1 MLLSRT
7 LRLFLDSIGRRDEY
21 EYYLDK
27 FHRHEVPYFALICP
41 GPQTVEQAEDLLFFD
56 LQLLLKLELK
66 AALLLWGEHA
76 SAARAKLAG
85 HPDLF
90 SFDDTAGRI
99 HVIDRPGQTIVDALG
114 GLIPESARRLHLLR
128 IAGGLRDAS
137 DSPVNFHYTHRTNDH
152 TLCEPDQAFAETAVA
167 ILDRFPGTHISISS
181 PLALL
186 EEMFTVKGHGSNV
199 RRGSRMLVQAAATEV
214 DLVRLADLFADGFG
228 KPMKPDT
235 SLDAVTCFYIE
246 EDYRGAALLEPHPA
260 GSYLS
265 KFVVSRQARGEGLA
279 QELWEEACRQ
289 HPALFWRSRHDN
301 PINAWYEKN
310 ADGWQRGPEWNV
322 FWRGIE
328 PAHVS
333 DLIDYCRS
341 RPSDFVE
348 R

>member
-1 MLLSRT
+1 
-7 LRLFLDSIGRRDEY
+7 
-21 EYYLDK
+21 
-27 FHRHEVPYFALICP
+27 
-41 GPQTVEQAEDLLFFD
+41 
-56 LQLLLKLELK
+56 
-66 AALLLWGEHA
+66 
-76 SAARAKLAG
+76 
-85 HPDLF
+85 
-90 SFDDTAGRI
+90 
-99 HVIDRPGQTIVDALG
+99 
-114 GLIPESARRLHLLR
+114 
-128 IAGGLRDAS
+128 LRDAS
-137 DSPVNFHYTHRTNDH
+137 DSPVNFHYTHRKNDH
-152 TLCEPDQAFAETAVA
+152 TLCEADRAFSETAVN

-186 EEMFTVKGHGSNV
+186 EEMFTVKGHGSNI
-199 RRGSRMLVQAAATEV
+199 RRGSCLLVKAASTEV

-228 KPMKPDT
+228 KPMKPAT
-235 SLDAVTCFYIE
+235 RFDAVTCFYIE

-279 QELWEEACRQ
+279 QELWEETCRQ

-328 PAHVS
+328 PVHVS